1 MHEDNNLSDLQ
12 VAVMRVLWQRGEAL
26 VADVHEALQEQ
37 RGLAPTTIATVL
49 SRLER
54 RGLVRHRTQGRQ
66 FVYAPAVSEEEIR
79 TSMLASLTSR
89 LFNGDA
95 TALVSHLLRSR
106 DMEAGD
112 LEKVRALLAG
122 SDEEEADHGNS

>member
-12 VAVMRVLWQRGEAL
+12 VAVMRVLWQRGEAI
-26 VADVHEALQEQ
+26 VADVHSALQEQ

-66 FVYAPAVSEEEIR
+66 FVYAAAVSEEEIR

-122 SDEEEADHGNS
+122 SEEEEADHGKS